1 MKRLNF
7 TFLALIIILFQSC
20 EKDDTDR
27 NKYYKGNFID
37 ELFIATQSDT
47 TNIVI
52 KQFQKLPF
60 QNDSISYSFEE
71 KNDSSDLITLELF
84 VSFGSYSQHP
94 KVNKEVNS
102 IMDTI
107 YIWYD
112 SYVWNFDASVLNK
125 SLYKHYSNNLIT
137 EISSEPK
144 LEYILIDSIL
154 VHKSKYKVISI
165 NTSFKVY
172 H

>member
-1 MKRLNF
+1 M
-7 TFLALIIILFQSC
+7 IVILVQSC
-20 EKDDTDR
+20 ENDNTDR
-27 NKYYKGNFID
+27 NKYYEGNFID
-37 ELFIATQSDT
+37 ELFIVTQSDT

-52 KQFQKLPF
+52 EQFQKLPF
-60 QNDSISYSFEE
+60 QNDSLIYSFEG

-112 SYVWNFDASVLNK
+112 SYVWNPDASYQNN
-125 SLYKHYSNNLIT
+125 SLYKNYSNNLIT
-137 EISSEPK
+137 EISLEPK
-144 LEYILIDSIL
+144 LEYIVIDSIL
-154 VHKSKYKVISI
+154 VHKSNYKVIRL
-165 NTSFKVY
+165 NTRFKVY